1 VPNELHRDPPV
12 YAGTSQV
19 ADGAPPQIMEEL
31 AGDAGCFARRPV

>member
-1 VPNELHRDPPV
+1 MPNELHRDPPV

-31 AGDAGCFARRPV
+31 AGDAAALHADP